1 MQSWKRV
8 ALAGS
13 EKEEARQL
21 GQASPLPSIFSPES
35 DDAILQVRKRKM
47 SDSFSLFTLKRETV
61 AETSRPLTSAVN
73 PASKSPENCRFLIIA
88 TAGRG
93 CYE

>member
-13 EKEEARQL
+13 EKEEARPL

-35 DDAILQVRKRKM
+35 DDGILQVRKRQI
-47 SDSFSLFTLKRETV
+47 SDSFSLFTLKRENV
-61 AETSRPLTSAVN
+61 AETSRSFRAPLTPRQKAQ
-73 PASKSPENCRFLIIA
+73 KIA
-88 TAGRG
+88 DF
-93 CYE
+93 